1 MSRRAELSR
10 LARVSLALQRGH
22 TLLTCSRNCE
32 WREVVDSSK
41 LSSHV
46 VGAHRK
52 LCGVYKQTLID
63 KTREQDSA
71 AGGSDG
77 IEYLDDDPVTG
88 FQLIDLE
95 DHDHF
100 LIQTVQPSVGK
111 TAAEKRALVDRM
123 QAFDT
128 MLPSLINRLEAEMGQ
143 DAEAIPP
150 PSSSDESQLE
160 GVTPAPEVVQGD
172 LFDSGSDTDAPE
184 VDKVQKRQLASAH
197 VLYHQRDVENK
208 LMDPL
213 PDMRG
218 GKDPAAITA
227 LYDLGMTLSLS
238 HREGD
243 LLLDYL
249 GKHGSGTFYKTWEG
263 IQAAFDRQ
271 FKHISVLNRLEIELP
286 VEFFG
291 HNDKGGT
298 PLKKTVC
305 EYYDVLLR
313 IGDAFLEINPNDF
326 SKSFSLPDL
335 VKGSAERI
343 YSTFPKAKLFQRF
356 VVWTKSTH
364 GEEAVPIVIAIY
376 FDEAEATSSRSAC
389 PLIMFILNC
398 TGESFKPIFL
408 GYCPVSLPYSDEF
421 LTKILNNRG
430 VQGQTPS
437 KASCKY
443 AIRFA
448 KRQALQRFLV
458 HVLKPIVECDKG
470 ILLQLGAR
478 RMYPSGTYPEVIF
491 AVPHLCHLI
500 GDSAALHDVGSVKI
514 GCKFCRC
521 RMCTCSNLNAFGQ
534 ATEFASRDSEEMYA
548 LTSKLGEYEVYK
560 FQRSCGLLSEEQRK
574 LSKVERERRR
584 IIRKIGKFRGVI
596 PGENPVI
603 LLWEK
608 LEKACIISFFVALCI
623 DILHTIWK
631 GILESAAA
639 CAMQLVHC
647 IGLHHAELDLNVK
660 YRDAMGNLDSRL
672 ASFPGGKESL
682 QPFPF
687 VHLEKVSDLLKEDS
701 KKAKGQERTT
711 GLLTGSFPAWQM
723 RNLCLQLVFGIGW
736 EGSIIPNEDMEF
748 GDGRVGN
755 PTLLCLNALIGVLRV
770 AAYCEARELTESQLQ
785 LMQMYITNASCR
797 LLQLYD
803 FKQLVCL
810 NVGYIRRS
818 RPPKTHEMPS
828 NFKTHGMSHL
838 PRQYRLFGEWSAYD
852 AAAGEKYH
860 QVVVSGAMKRSSGVI
875 ETTQQEMAIHVVR
888 KQFVKM
894 QAEYLPAVQ
903 RPATAEL
910 NDEEEEF
917 EQDSRFQKFHA
928 VLSLGSESLIYTADD
943 DYVTTDTG
951 GDIDFL
957 HPLLDHAELWDLFV
971 MASRSE
977 VFIRNVING
986 FERRSPDH
994 RIRLFGGV
1002 KCDGDLAAGVKPWFL
1017 RANRHYHGNFR
1028 GKRTRQG
1035 IFLFN
1040 SCEVNYAT
1048 ELGETSC
1055 FAKVLALVGF
1065 QYSPSTSPQDARTEI
1080 WVAIARYKQC
1090 AQSRF
1095 APFDQYKF
1103 EHLRGKLSIDL
1114 VSLDSIKRPCFMC
1127 VSCDAPPNRRVE
1139 SKTNYQSMQ
1148 WSCIPFSKFN
1158 KVLNVAIE
1166 PTAYDEES
1174 SRQDSS
1180 FASSEV
1186 IAGVLAEFGLQ
1197 GEFNHILSAEEM
1209 ETLLPSRGSE
1219 LESGSDSATDSD
1231 GDSDGDS
1238 DS

>member
-1 MSRRAELSR
+1 M
-10 LARVSLALQRGH
+10 
-22 TLLTCSRNCE
+22 LTCCRTCP
-32 WREVVDSSK
+32 WQEVVDPSKSS
-41 LSSHV
+41 SSV
-46 VGAHRK
+46 VGAHKKFCRAYQESRFRFEMSRT
-52 LCGVYKQTLID
+52 GG
-63 KTREQDSA
+63 QDGS
-71 AGGSDG
+71 AGGNDG
-77 IEYLDDDPVTG
+77 IDELEDDPVTG
-88 FQLIDLE
+88 SLVVETE
-95 DHDHF
+95 DHENF
-100 LIQTVQPSVGK
+100 LVRVVQPSNGK
-111 TAAEKRALVDRM
+111 TAAEKRANLERLH
-123 QAFDT
+123 AFDT
-128 MLPSLINRLEAEMGQ
+128 SLSSRLTRIEAEMVVV
-143 DAEAIPP
+143 EA
-150 PSSSDESQLE
+150 
-160 GVTPAPEVVQGD
+160 TPASEGADGD
-172 LFDSGSDTDAPE
+172 LFDPDSDTDAPAAPAAPVVE
-184 VDKVQKRQLASAH
+184 VDKYHQRQLASPH
-197 VLYHQRDVENK
+197 VLYHQREVEKK
-208 LMDPL
+208 LMNPL

-218 GKDPAAITA
+218 GKDPATITE

-249 GKHGSGTFYKTWEG
+249 AKHGNGPFYKSWEG
-263 IQAAFDRQ
+263 MQAAFDRQ
-271 FKHISVLNRLEIELP
+271 FKNICVLNRLEIELP

-291 HNDKGGT
+291 LNDKGGT

-313 IGDAFLEINPNDF
+313 IGDAFLEIKPDDF
-326 SKSFSLPDL
+326 SKSFSMPDL

-364 GEEAVPIVIAIY
+364 GDEAVPVVVAIY
-376 FDEAEATSSRSAC
+376 FDEAEATSSRAAC

-408 GYCPVSLPYSDEF
+408 GYCPVSLPYSDEY
-421 LTKILNNRG
+421 LTKLLNSRALTG
-430 VQGQTPS
+430 HTPS
-437 KASCKY
+437 KSSCKY

-478 RMYPSGTYPEVIF
+478 RMYPRGTDPEIIF

-521 RMCTCSNLNAFGQ
+521 RMCTCSNLNAFGRE
-534 ATEFASRDSEEMYA
+534 TEFAWRDSEETYA
-548 LTSKLGEYEVYK
+548 LTSKLGDYEVYK
-560 FQRSCGLLSEEQRK
+560 FQRSCGLLSEEDRK
-574 LSKVERERRR
+574 LSRVEREKRR

-608 LEKACIISFFVALCI
+608 LEKARIIVFAVALCI

-647 IGLHHAELDLNVK
+647 IGLHQAELALNLK

-672 ASFPGGKESL
+672 ASFAAGKESL

-687 VHLEKVSDLLKEDS
+687 VHLEKVSDLLKEES
-701 KKAKGQERTT
+701 KKAKGQERAT

-736 EGSIIPNEDMEF
+736 DGSILPNEDMEF
-748 GDGRVGN
+748 GEGRFGN

-785 LMQMYITNASCR
+785 LMHKYIANASCR

-810 NVGYIRRS
+810 KVGYIRRS
-818 RPPKTHEMPS
+818 GSKPAKSHEMPS

-852 AAAGEKYH
+852 ASAGEKYH

-894 QAEYLPAVQ
+894 QAENLPAAS
-903 RPATAEL
+903 RSATEEL
-910 NDEEEEF
+910 DGEAEEEEGLVK
-917 EQDSRFQKFHA
+917 DCRFQTFHA
-928 VLSLGSESLIYTADD
+928 VLSLGSVSLSYTSDD
-943 DYVTTDTG
+943 DFISTDTG
-951 GDIDFL
+951 GENDFL
-957 HPLLDHAELWDLFV
+957 HPLLDHNELWGLFV
-971 MASRSE
+971 MTSRTE
-977 VFIRNVING
+977 TFIKKVIKG
-986 FERRSPDH
+986 FATCDPDYS
-994 RIRLFGGV
+994 IRLFGAV

-1035 IFLFN
+1035 ISLFN
-1040 SCEVNYAT
+1040 SFEVNYAT
-1048 ELGETSC
+1048 ALGEVSS
-1055 FAKVLALVGF
+1055 FAKVLGLVGF
-1065 QYSPSTSPQDARTEI
+1065 QYSPPTSPLDSKTEI

-1090 AQSRF
+1090 AKSRF
-1095 APFDQYKF
+1095 APFDQYVF
-1103 EHLRGKLSIDL
+1103 EQIRGKLSIDF

-1127 VSCDAPPNRRVE
+1127 VSCDAPLNRRVE
-1139 SKTNYQSMQ
+1139 SRANYLYMQ

-1166 PTAYDEES
+1166 STAYDEES
-1174 SRQDSS
+1174 AVQDSS
-1180 FASSEV
+1180 LASSDV
-1186 IAGVLAEFGLQ
+1186 IAQVLAEFELE
-1197 GEFNHILSAEEM
+1197 GEYNHMLTPTEL
-1209 ETLLPSRGSE
+1209 ETLLPSRGGQ
-1219 LESGSDSATDSD
+1219 LESGSDTDSD
-1231 GDSDGDS
+1231 RSTNSDSDGES
-1238 DS
+1238 D